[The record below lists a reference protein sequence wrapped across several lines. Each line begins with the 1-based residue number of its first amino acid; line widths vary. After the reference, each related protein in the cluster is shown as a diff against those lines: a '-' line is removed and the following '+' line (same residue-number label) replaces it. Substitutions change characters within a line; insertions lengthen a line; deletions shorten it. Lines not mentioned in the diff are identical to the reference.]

1 MAQIIDGTTFN
12 SSQIRYTTPKVNP
25 SGGKSVGIL
34 STVTNSALKIQTPTM
49 LNWGAS
55 DYEGNQKFEL
65 SIQFPTEE
73 YDNDETRAFKQ
84 NMIEFE
90 NKIKADALANSK
102 AWFGKQHNSPEVLE
116 ALWTPVLKYPKDKT
130 TGDLDK
136 NKAPTLRAKIPF
148 YEGVWKT
155 EVYDQKLTRL
165 FPSDQYES
173 PIDLIRKGTRV
184 ISLIQCGGLWF
195 VGGKFGVTWKLVQ
208 VVVPNE
214 LSASQGCLIKIK
226 DEVQSEVTSIVEAAS
241 ATIVDDSDDETEKTE
256 IESQLESQTE
266 VQPTAEV
273 TEKKKR
279 VVKKRGE

>member
-1 MAQIIDGTTFN
+1 MAQAIIDGTLFN
-12 SSQIRYTTPKVNP
+12 ASQIRYTTPKVNP

-34 STVTNSALKIQTPTM
+34 STVTNTALKIQTPLM

-73 YDNDETRAFKQ
+73 YDNDDTRAFKQ

-102 AWFGKQHNSPEVLE
+102 AWFGKQHSSPEVLE
-116 ALWTPVLKYPKDKT
+116 ALWTPVLKYPKDKS

-155 EVYDQKLTRL
+155 EVYDQKLVRL
-165 FPSDQYES
+165 FPSDNYET
-173 PIDLIRKGTRV
+173 PIELIKKGSRI

-208 VVVPNE
+208 AVVPGE
-214 LSASQGCLIKIK
+214 ISETQGCLIK
-226 DEVQSEVTSIVEAAS
+226 VSH
-241 ATIVDDSDDETEKTE
+241 
-256 IESQLESQTE
+256 
-266 VQPTAEV
+266 
-273 TEKKKR
+273 
-279 VVKKRGE
+279 